1 MGDGPICADI
11 LFSITKNFDGNFGTK
26 ISGKISLI
34 KYEQG
39 YTNTGYLKIGAQNCN
54 FIIYSQTSWILNK
67 ENTYVDKS

>member
-1 MGDGPICADI
+1 MGPFAPIFYSLLQKI
-11 LFSITKNFDGNFGTK
+11 LMGTLRQK